1 MILATGPRAVS
12 ALGVA
17 LVAALL
23 APASASASPSDICAP
38 GTTLTPTYQY
48 AELEQKAPL
57 VATHEMTVIAEFSDR
72 VRNLA
77 VSAPDGV
84 HVLGKRG
91 GRLKLIVPVSASLA
105 MTATWVQ
112 ANNPSDPDSDPDDP
126 ATNCTATVT
135 TALPITSTR
144 PSTAI
149 YVLKA
154 SDGYAAFAVTQDL
167 RRGDVSPLE
176 ISIRVTAKARFP
188 SEGAKARTMAVAMR
202 PSERVHYKRHIPQ
215 EEFATTPMRC
225 RFYYL
230 TCGGPAFVQSW
241 ATELRWRSPGRWTKK
256 SGLHGGGLLSYLQP
270 FRIVAP
276 YGVMVNAIVGTTR
289 NYKPPAF
296 AYDVQVHQ
304 SGQLVG
310 RARVAGHCRK
320 EPTRFGESFYRCH
333 PVRRAFG

>member
-1 MILATGPRAVS
+1 MS
-12 ALGVA
+12 
-17 LVAALL
+17 
-23 APASASASPSDICAP
+23 
-38 GTTLTPTYQY
+38 
-48 AELEQKAPL
+48 
-57 VATHEMTVIAEFSDR
+57 
-72 VRNLA
+72 
-77 VSAPDGV
+77 
-84 HVLGKRG
+84 
-91 GRLKLIVPVSASLA
+91 
-105 MTATWVQ
+105 
-112 ANNPSDPDSDPDDP
+112 
-126 ATNCTATVT
+126 
-135 TALPITSTR
+135 
-144 PSTAI
+144 
-149 YVLKA
+149 
-154 SDGYAAFAVTQDL
+154 
-167 RRGDVSPLE
+167 
-176 ISIRVTAKARFP
+176 
-188 SEGAKARTMAVAMR
+188 VAMR

-241 ATELRWRSPGRWTKK
+241 ATNLMWRSPGRWTKK
-256 SGLHGGGLLSYLQP
+256 SALNGGGLLSYLQP

-276 YGVMVNAIVGTTR
+276 YGVMVDAIVGTTR

>member
-1 MILATGPRAVS
+1 MIVATGPRAVS
-12 ALGVA
+12 VLGVA
-17 LVAALL
+17 LAAALL
-23 APASASASPSDICAP
+23 VPASSWASAADPCPLA
-38 GTTLTPTYQY
+38 TTLTPTYKY

-57 VATHEMTVIAEFSDR
+57 VATHEMTVIAEFTDR

-77 VSAPDGV
+77 VSVPDGV
-84 HVLGKRG
+84 HVLGKSG

-105 MTATWVQ
+105 VTATWIQ
-112 ANNPSDPDSDPDDP
+112 ARDPSDPNSDPFDP

-135 TALPITSTR
+135 TALPITATR
-144 PSTAI
+144 PSTAV
-149 YVLKA
+149 YLLKA
-154 SDGYAAFAVTQDL
+154 SDGYAAFAVTQDHN
-167 RRGDVSPLE
+167 RGDVSPLE
-176 ISIRVTAKARFP
+176 VSIRVSAKARFP
-188 SEGAKARTMAVAMR
+188 SQGAKARTMAVAMR
-202 PSERVHYKRHIPQ
+202 PSERVRYKRHIPH

-241 ATELRWRSPGRWTKK
+241 ATELRWRSAGRWTKK
-256 SGLHGGGLLSYLQP
+256 SALHGGGLLSYLQP

-289 NYKPPAF
+289 NYLPPAF
-296 AYDVQVHQ
+296 AFDIQVHQ

-310 RARVAGHCRK
+310 RARVAGHCGK

-333 PVRRAFG
+333 PVRRKFG